1 MFEVCNVMTDES
13 LGEAIDR
20 LAVINDM
27 MLEMNGEECLDYTYE
42 SFLEVRV
49 ITSLLIKSHIKMLI
63 RMSVRRTGAMT
74 CRSCGGRGCGRPAQ
88 SLAGIRQQTRPSR
101 STDPRCPSSSSSN
114 GALTLSGRI
123 SPMRCCKG

>member
-49 ITSLLIKSHIKMLI
+49 NNHLKITH
-63 RMSVRRTGAMT
+63 
-74 CRSCGGRGCGRPAQ
+74 
-88 SLAGIRQQTRPSR
+88 
-101 STDPRCPSSSSSN
+101 
-114 GALTLSGRI
+114 
-123 SPMRCCKG
+123 

>member
-49 ITSLLIKSHIKMLI
+49 SSSVKINTLMLI
-63 RMSVRRTGAMT
+63 RMSVRRTGEMT

-101 STDPRCPSSSSSN
+101 STDPPF
-114 GALTLSGRI
+114 
-123 SPMRCCKG
+123 P

>member
-42 SFLEVRV
+42 SFLEVKV
-49 ITSLLIKSHIKMLI
+49 NDHLKITSHKK
-63 RMSVRRTGAMT
+63 
-74 CRSCGGRGCGRPAQ
+74 C
-88 SLAGIRQQTRPSR
+88 
-101 STDPRCPSSSSSN
+101 
-114 GALTLSGRI
+114 
-123 SPMRCCKG
+123 

>member
-42 SFLEVRV
+42 SFLEVRS
-49 ITSLLIKSHIKMLI
+49 ITSLLIKSH
-63 RMSVRRTGAMT
+63 T
-74 CRSCGGRGCGRPAQ
+74 
-88 SLAGIRQQTRPSR
+88 
-101 STDPRCPSSSSSN
+101 
-114 GALTLSGRI
+114 
-123 SPMRCCKG
+123 

>member
-1 MFEVCNVMTDES
+1 MFRYPVDMFEVCNVMTDES

-49 ITSLLIKSHIKMLI
+49 KNHLKIAH
-63 RMSVRRTGAMT
+63 
-74 CRSCGGRGCGRPAQ
+74 
-88 SLAGIRQQTRPSR
+88 
-101 STDPRCPSSSSSN
+101 
-114 GALTLSGRI
+114 
-123 SPMRCCKG
+123 

>member
-49 ITSLLIKSHIKMLI
+49 IKSLLRLNHEK
-63 RMSVRRTGAMT
+63 
-74 CRSCGGRGCGRPAQ
+74 C
-88 SLAGIRQQTRPSR
+88 
-101 STDPRCPSSSSSN
+101 
-114 GALTLSGRI
+114 
-123 SPMRCCKG
+123 